1 MSPQTPRN
9 VPPAHTVLPV
19 PEILREYKGP
29 SPGQEFDFSPS
40 PTPQEQTEF
49 HRRRVLSQFQ
59 GLRLVLEELSQKF
72 LARLRRLEREIGEMQ
87 EETVTGLTQEISRL
101 EIRVLELEEKCRQPA
116 RTFLQVTIGEHL

>member
-1 MSPQTPRN
+1 MNQ
-9 VPPAHTVLPV
+9 
-19 PEILREYKGP
+19 GP

-101 EIRVLELEEKCRQPA
+101 EIRVLELEEKRRQPA